1 MSNSPALIHA
11 HEAIPVLSYP
21 VLNCSIPKA
30 AFVCFKSYQLV
41 GLDPYFQMLAKHKS
55 PVSGT
60 IDYPRPLTIAYIDEK
75 IQLISSLSGFKN
87 LKLAAE
93 YHQLDTIK
101 HINERA
107 EQLLAQFNCSH
118 ISHELP
124 AFMTN
129 LEKVL
134 LLIARALMPEPDILF
149 IEKPFLGL
157 DMHEHN
163 ILADHLISL
172 VTDMKLTVVSSD
184 TTLAFTK
191 KAAQQIIYCD
201 DNEFYYY
208 NQWDSFKKR
217 HTELFDA
224 L

>member
-1 MSNSPALIHA
+1 S
-11 HEAIPVLSYP
+11 
-21 VLNCSIPKA
+21 A
-30 AFVCFKSYQLV
+30 AFVCFKSYRLV
-41 GLDPYFQMLAKHKS
+41 ELNVYFKMLAKHES

-60 IDYPRPLTIAYIDEK
+60 IDYPNPLTIAYVDEK

-163 ILADHLISL
+163 ILGDHLISL
-172 VTDMKLTVVSSD
+172 VTDMNLTVVSSD
-184 TTLAFTK
+184 TTLTFTE
-191 KAAQQIIYCD
+191 KAAQHIIYCD
-201 DNEFYYY
+201 NNEFYYY

>member
-1 MSNSPALIHA
+1 MSDSPALIHVHDA
-11 HEAIPVLSYP
+11 VPVLSYP

-30 AFVCFKSYQLV
+30 AFICFKSYQLV
-41 GLDPYFQMLAKHKS
+41 GLDVYFKMLAKHTT

-60 IDYPRPLTIAYIDEK
+60 IDYPKPLTIAYVDEK
-75 IQLISSLSGFKN
+75 IQLISSLSGLNN

-93 YHQLDTIK
+93 YHQLDTID

-118 ISHELP
+118 VSQELP
-124 AFMTN
+124 AFMTK
-129 LEKVL
+129 LEKIL

-149 IEKPFLGL
+149 IEKPFIGL
-157 DMHEHN
+157 NMHEHN
-163 ILADHLISL
+163 ILGDHLISL
-172 VTDMKLTVVSSD
+172 VKDMKLTVVSSD
-184 TTLAFTK
+184 TSLAFIK
-191 KAAQQIIYCD
+191 KAAQNIIYCD
-201 DNEFYYY
+201 DKAFYAYTH
-208 NQWDSFKKR
+208 WDSFKKR